1 MAERKVSFKAG
12 KGGQTVTPKKG
23 EVLVIEY
30 TGDEPTEQYT
40 DKDFSF
46 GQVGKDVVIQR
57 NGTKD
62 YMVIKN
68 MTLNEATNVTFKAV
82 YEDKTKEPVEEIT
95 WTCDF
100 TNDWYPVTLHI
111 NSKGNQGF
119 KFVGTNLN
127 EKVTA
132 TSKNDTLKLNGGK
145 QNIVFAGEG
154 NDKIYGSKGNDYFFY
169 GVDDA
174 LAFGENGLT
183 EDIVNEYDSS
193 KKGKLIIPADQLDQ
207 LGKVVKDEIVEYYY
221 YKFGTKQNTI
231 EIPYYASQVDGSDTK
246 YYIGYH
252 GDGSD
257 KIYNATEDD
266 TIVLRANSNVSDLTY
281 SRDANNL
288 TIHVDDGKDTPTKI
302 TLMDYF
308 NKTDRLENVYF
319 GEIKVPKTHT
329 DGEEQTE
336 ESSTNIE
343 DEDPLGDPDLILST
357 DTIKN
362 INYKGSKKL
371 VGSEFNETFIGSKK
385 ADKIYTKAG
394 TDTVIAG
401 AGNDTIRLDG
411 EGYKTIVYKGW
422 DYSKYGENDENL
434 APLINEGNDTIYID
448 NSVYSVDIRF
458 DGYLG
463 ASDTY
468 KASLNGKDLILSMT
482 DKNDEQRGT
491 VTIKDYFVNSN
502 SNISDKFSI
511 DGTNLDLNEK
521 NIYITGNS
529 KKKNTIYDT
538 TYADVIKGG
547 KKVDKIYLSSGN
559 DIINAG
565 KGNDKIYI
573 NGNGTKTIIMDKSS
587 GSDSISINNSDAV
600 ANIQFGNND
609 ISPNIIYTSNGSNLT
624 ITGHYDAIQN
634 ARGKITTKAVNDKVT
649 INNYFS
655 NNFNVILNG
664 YELNLSDEKINIT
677 GSYNKKKKT
686 YTYTGTEYD
695 DVINGST
702 KKDIIHAG
710 NGNNIINVG
719 KKGNSIITAGSGND
733 TYNIQNLNA
742 NIDIEDNGGNDTI
755 NLKNTK
761 LSDINLFFNV
771 NKDGD
776 DLIYNSHKEN
786 SINLTIYNNKN
797 ASLVMASKNPTGL
810 IDIDNYFKED
820 SSVGGTG
827 YIENFMVGDVNIS
840 TELKS
845 VISSIASEVKDFLNG
860 IKDKNYTCALDV
872 MADKSKAGKAY
883 LKQMMKIYTS
893 HKLTGQTESLLGA
906 KPMNALLSEVA
917 AWQGNDSSVDTTLK
931 FENSET
937 QDIQTLVAQYSN

>member
-1 MAERKVSFKAG
+1 MAERKVEFKAG

-23 EVLVIEY
+23 EVLVINY

-68 MTLNEATNVTFKAV
+68 MTLNNAKNVTFKAV
-82 YEDKTKEPVEEIT
+82 YKNETKEIT

-169 GVDDA
+169 GVNDA
-174 LAFGENGLT
+174 LAFGEDGLT

-193 KKGKLIIPADQLDQ
+193 KKWKLIIPANQ
-207 LGKVVKDEIVEYYY
+207 LGKVVKDEMVEYYY

-231 EIPYYASQVDGSDTK
+231 EIPYYASQVDTK

-257 KIYNATEDD
+257 KIYNATKDD
-266 TIVLRANSNVSDLTY
+266 NIVLRANSNVSDLTY

-288 TIHVDDGKDTPTKI
+288 IIHVDDGKDTPTKI

-308 NKTDRLENVYF
+308 NKTDNRLETIYF
-319 GEIKVPKTHT
+319 GDLLVPKTK
-329 DGEEQTE
+329 TE
-336 ESSTNIE
+336 GVTPE
-343 DEDPLGDPDLILST
+343 DKDEGPVQGTYFTIST
-357 DTIKN
+357 DNVDN
-362 INYKGSKKL
+362 INFYGSKKL
-371 VGSEFNETFIGSKK
+371 VGSEYNETFIGSKK

-394 TDTVIAG
+394 NDTVIAG
-401 AGNDTIRLDG
+401 AGNDKIHLDG
-411 EGYKTIVYKGW
+411 KGEKTIVYGW
-422 DYSKYGENDENL
+422 DNA
-434 APLINEGNDTIYID
+434 APYINEGNDTIYVSDLID
-448 NSVYSVDIRF
+448 KVYISF
-458 DGYLG
+458 DGYLV

-573 NGNGTKTIIMDKSS
+573 NDDGTKTIIMDKSS

-624 ITGHYDAIQN
+624 ITGHYDAIKN

-655 NNFNVILNG
+655 NDYSNDFYVNG
-664 YELNLSDEKINIT
+664 NELNLSDEKINIT

-742 NIDIEDNGGNDTI
+742 NIDIEDEGGNNDTI

-786 SINLTIYNNKN
+786 SIDLTIYNNKN
-797 ASLVMASKNPTGL
+797 AGLVTASKNPTGL
-810 IDIDNYFKED
+810 IDIDNYFNKED

-860 IKDKNYTCALDV
+860 ITDKNYTCALDV

>member
-23 EVLVIEY
+23 EILVIEY

-57 NGTKD
+57 NRTKD

-82 YEDKTKEPVEEIT
+82 YKDESKEPVDIKT

-174 LAFGENGLT
+174 LAFGEDGLT

-193 KKGKLIIPADQLDQ
+193 KKGKLIISAEE
-207 LGKVVKDEIVEYYY
+207 LGKVVKDEMVEYYY

-257 KIYNATEDD
+257 KIYNATKNDN
-266 TIVLRANSNVSDLTY
+266 IVLRANSNESDLTY

-288 TIHVDDGKDTPTKI
+288 IIHVDDGKDTPTKI

-308 NKTDRLENVYF
+308 NKTNRLKNIYF
-319 GEIKVPKTHT
+319 GDLFVPKTK
-329 DGEEQTE
+329 TE
-336 ESSTNIE
+336 GVTPE
-343 DEDPLGDPDLILST
+343 DKDEVTVRDPDFTIST
-357 DTIKN
+357 GSVDN
-362 INYKGSKKL
+362 INFYGSKKL
-371 VGSEFNETFIGSKK
+371 VGSEYNETFIGSKK

-411 EGYKTIVYKGW
+411 EGDKTIVYKGW

-482 DKNDEQRGT
+482 DENDEQRGT

-502 SNISDKFSI
+502 ISDKFFI
-511 DGTNLDLNEK
+511 DGANPDLND
-521 NIYITGNS
+521 IYITGNS

-538 TYADVIKGG
+538 TYDDVIKGG

-559 DIINAG
+559 DIVNAG

-573 NGNGTKTIIMDKSS
+573 NGKGTKTIIMDKSS
-587 GSDSISINNSDAV
+587 GSDSISINNSIAV
-600 ANIQFGNND
+600 ADIQFGNND
-609 ISPNIIYTSNGSNLT
+609 ISPDSIIYTSNGSNLT

-649 INNYFS
+649 INN
-655 NNFNVILNG
+655 FNVKLNG
-664 YELNLSDEKINIT
+664 NALNLSDEKINIT

-695 DVINGST
+695 DVIKGST

-719 KKGNSIITAGSGND
+719 KKGNSIITAGSGDD

-742 NIDIEDNGGNDTI
+742 NIDIEDEDGNNDTI

-771 NKDGD
+771 NKDD
-776 DLIYNSHKEN
+776 YIYNSDKD
-786 SINLTIYNNKN
+786 LTIYNNKN
-797 ASLVMASKNPTGL
+797 ASLVMASKNPKGL

-860 IKDKNYTCALDV
+860 ITDKNYTCALDV